1 MNLLKGVN
9 VYLIGMMGA
18 GKTTVGKWLASELGY
33 RFFDT
38 DILIEQVAGKSVSEI
53 FTRDGEESFR
63 ELESKVL
70 QELSAY
76 TNLIVA
82 TGGGI
87 VLRQINWSYL
97 HHGVVVWLNVPVEE
111 ICDRLREDNSRPL
124 LREGD
129 PKIILEGIFTQRQRF
144 YAQADVQV
152 FAGGDNPEIVGMRVI
167 EELQKMVKVKEERK
181 LKELQN

>member
-1 MNLLKGVN
+1 MDLLKGVN
-9 VYLIGMMGA
+9 IYLIGMMGA

-38 DILIEQVAGKSVSEI
+38 DLLIEKVANKSISEI
-53 FTRDGEESFR
+53 FTQDGEETFR
-63 ELESKVL
+63 ELETKVL

-87 VLRQINWSYL
+87 VLRQMNWSYL
-97 HHGVVVWLNVPVEE
+97 HHGIVVWLNVPVEE
-111 ICDRLREDNSRPL
+111 ICDRLREDDSRPL

-129 PKIILEGIFTQRQRF
+129 PKMILENIFTQRQRF
-144 YAQADVQV
+144 YNQADVQV
-152 FAGGDNPEIVGMRVI
+152 AAEGNTPEVVGRRVI
-167 EELQKMVKVKEERK
+167 EALRKIVTSTEERK
-181 LKELQN
+181 LKESQN

>member
-1 MNLLKGVN
+1 MDLLKGVN
-9 VYLIGMMGA
+9 IYLIGMMGA

-38 DILIEQVAGKSVSEI
+38 DLLIEKVANKSVSEI
-53 FTRDGEESFR
+53 FNQDGEEAFR
-63 ELESKVL
+63 QLESKVL

-82 TGGGI
+82 TGGGMI
-87 VLRQINWSYL
+87 LRPMNWSYL

-111 ICDRLREDNSRPL
+111 LCDRLREDNSRPL

-129 PKIILEGIFTQRQRF
+129 PKVILEGIFTQRQRF
-144 YAQADVQV
+144 YNQADVQV
-152 FAGGDNPEIVGMRVI
+152 AAGGDTPEVVGMRVM
-167 EELQKMVKVKEERK
+167 EELAKIVKAREEKK
-181 LKELQN
+181 LKESQN